1 MRAQRL
7 HCTDKARIEVADV
20 EIPSPGAGQILVA
33 NACTAV
39 SVGTEL
45 YVWLNGAEPGRPP
58 SFPHPT
64 GYCSA
69 GRGIDKGPGVAGVE
83 IGDRVAGQGCHAS
96 HQLLDSLFHRIPD
109 GVAWEDAV
117 YLVMAAIAIRAVR
130 KGRLTLG
137 ESLVVLGAGIVG
149 QLALSLSRLSGAL
162 PAIAVDL
169 DDSRLDHALR
179 RGADCA
185 INPGT
190 THDVIDAVCD
200 VCIDDGARVVIEATG
215 KPAVYP
221 LAVQL
226 ACRGGRVVALGSPRG
241 TVEMDFMRDVHLRE
255 VELIGAFQ
263 PMTPEQDHV
272 YYPWTKDRD
281 RQLLLVLMAQG
292 KLTARDL
299 VTHRYAPE
307 QCQAAYE
314 TLAERPG
321 EALGAIFEW

>member
-1 MRAQRL
+1 MRSQRL
-7 HCTDKARIEVADV
+7 HCTDKARIEVVDIEV
-20 EIPSPGAGQILVA
+20 PSPGEGQILVE

-45 YVWLNGAEPGRPP
+45 YVWLNGAEPGRSP
-58 SFPHPT
+58 SFPHAM

-69 GRGIDKGPGVAGVE
+69 GTVIDKGPGVAEVE
-83 IGDRVAGQGCHAS
+83 IGDRIAGQGCHAS
-96 HQLLDSLFHRIPD
+96 HQLLDSFYHRIPD
-109 GVAWEDAV
+109 GVVWEDAV

-149 QLALSLSRLSGAL
+149 QLALSLSRLSGVL
-162 PAIAVDL
+162 PAVAVDL

-179 RGADCA
+179 RGADHA
-185 INPGT
+185 INPRT
-190 THDVIDAVCD
+190 TDDVISTVRDICV
-200 VCIDDGARVVIEATG
+200 DDGARVVIEATG
-215 KPAVYP
+215 KPTVYP

-226 ACRGGRVVALGSPRG
+226 ACRGGRVIALGSPRG

-255 VELIGAFQ
+255 VDLTGAFQ

-281 RQLLLVLMAQG
+281 RQLLLVLMAQE

-299 VTHRYAPE
+299 ITHRFIPE
-307 QCQAAYE
+307 RCQEAYE
-314 TLAERPG
+314 ILALRPV

>member
-1 MRAQRL
+1 M
-7 HCTDKARIEVADV
+7 
-20 EIPSPGAGQILVA
+20 
-33 NACTAV
+33 
-39 SVGTEL
+39 
-45 YVWLNGAEPGRPP
+45 
-58 SFPHPT
+58 
-64 GYCSA
+64 
-69 GRGIDKGPGVAGVE
+69 
-83 IGDRVAGQGCHAS
+83 
-96 HQLLDSLFHRIPD
+96 
-109 GVAWEDAV
+109 
-117 YLVMAAIAIRAVR
+117 
-130 KGRLTLG
+130 
-137 ESLVVLGAGIVG
+137 
-149 QLALSLSRLSGAL
+149 
-162 PAIAVDL
+162 
-169 DDSRLDHALR
+169 
-179 RGADCA
+179 
-185 INPGT
+185 
-190 THDVIDAVCD
+190 CD

-307 QCQAAYE
+307 QCQAAYQ
-314 TLAERPG
+314 TLAARPG
-321 EALGAIFEW
+321 EALGAIFEWCGISDWTQALMRTGSGKAGTCAVFGSILAAFCPTLKKRRTF